1 MGCCISSTI
10 YRETGLDI
18 EIFSNLIENSE
29 NKNERFSKDS
39 SNNSLIDYESDADS
53 LSLPPYSNGT
63 SFISWKNHE

>member
-29 NKNERFSKDS
+29 NKNERFSKDF
-39 SNNSLIDYESDADS
+39 LQV
-53 LSLPPYSNGT
+53 T
-63 SFISWKNHE
+63 R